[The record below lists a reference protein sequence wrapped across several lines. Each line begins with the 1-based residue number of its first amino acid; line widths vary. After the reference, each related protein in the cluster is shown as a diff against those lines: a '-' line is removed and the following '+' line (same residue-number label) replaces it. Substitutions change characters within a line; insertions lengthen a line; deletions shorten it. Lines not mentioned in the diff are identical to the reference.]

1 MGWPFSQENTMAL
14 IKYVGKKASRED
26 TVAGTKIV
34 WVGAG
39 DVREVPDLAANK
51 LLSYPDVWAIAARET
66 KKVASPVVSAP
77 VADQIPVEPGHDQ
90 VATPEG
96 DKGPRYVM
104 RTDSGELLLDDLDK
118 ATLRELAKEAGLKI
132 HHAKS
137 EDFFRESLAA
147 AFPVKAD

>member
-1 MGWPFSQENTMAL
+1 MK
-14 IKYVGKKASRED
+14 IKYVGLKDFED
-26 TVAGTKIV
+26 AFR
-34 WVGAG
+34 G
-39 DVREVPDLAANK
+39 DTGKTWGPGVEHDIEDAA
-51 LLSYPDVWAIAARET
+51 LCARMLRHPDVFAVSDGAAV
-66 KKVASPVVSAP
+66 KKPKAPTASSDVVSAP

-137 EDFFRESLAA
+137 EDYFRESLAA